1 MKKILVASLQQSL
14 SFVSASWVVLNLL
27 FWMLPIL
34 VAGFIKILLPP
45 GPLKRACHAVTTFSY
60 RGTVWVN
67 SFWMVRVLGIK
78 INVEGELPDHPAPV
92 IVCNHQSWF
101 DIPVLQ
107 HVITDQGPIIKFM
120 IKQQLI
126 WVPVLG
132 WICLALNFPRLR
144 REERKMSMEKDF
156 FSIRTALADVSNESG
171 ALLVFPESTRFAHD
185 KWLAQKSPYRH
196 LLIPRVGALR
206 LTISGVPAGT
216 PVLDV
221 TIRYDGGESD
231 FWRCMHKATKVV
243 TVKLETRD
251 ASELEN
257 TRAWLAE
264 SWSRK
269 DRFIGGE

>member
-1 MKKILVASLQQSL
+1 MKNILVASLQQSL
-14 SFVSASWVVLNLL
+14 SFVSALWVVLNLL

-156 FSIRTALADVSNESG
+156 FSIRN
-171 ALLVFPESTRFAHD
+171 
-185 KWLAQKSPYRH
+185 
-196 LLIPRVGALR
+196 
-206 LTISGVPAGT
+206 
-216 PVLDV
+216 
-221 TIRYDGGESD
+221 
-231 FWRCMHKATKVV
+231 C
-243 TVKLETRD
+243 
-251 ASELEN
+251 
-257 TRAWLAE
+257 
-264 SWSRK
+264 SRGCFK
-269 DRFIGGE
+269 